1 MSGPLDQALRQRAQA
16 VMPAGVHGHL
26 SVARRS
32 PRTPQFISRAEGA
45 YITDVDGN
53 RYLDFMCGF
62 GTNLL
67 GYAHPDIDRAYVA
80 QLAKVDTATAPSPL
94 SVELAE
100 AYTKQI
106 AHADWVMFCKNGSD
120 ATSTALLAV
129 RAHRG
134 RSKVLIAQGAYHG
147 ASTWSTPGPAGSLP
161 AEREHFIPFNFNDID
176 SFSAAVNRAGD
187 DLAGIFA
194 SPFRHDL
201 GIAQELPTL
210 EFATAV
216 RETCDRH
223 DALLVLDDVRAG
235 FRLARESSWH
245 HLGVEPDISCWGKSL
260 ANGHSLSA
268 TMGNDRARE
277 AASKIY
283 VTGSF
288 WHAAAPLAA
297 GIETLRIITN
307 TDYLEH
313 MTALGGQLRSGLDRA
328 AADVG
333 INLSQTGP
341 VQMPLIMVT
350 NDDGSTNGRATH
362 RFVDHMLDQGIYF
375 HPNHN
380 MFLNAAM
387 TAEDIAT
394 TVSAG
399 ATALTAVVAHEA
411 DGSEP

>member
-1 MSGPLDQALRQRAQA
+1 MSGSADQELRHRANA
-16 VMPAGVHGHL
+16 VMPAGVYGHL
-26 SVARRS
+26 SVSRRS
-32 PRTPQFISRAEGA
+32 PRTPQFISRADGT

-53 RYLDFMCGF
+53 RYIDFMCGF

-67 GYAHPDIDRAYVA
+67 GYAHPDIDQAYVE
-80 QLAKVDTATAPSPL
+80 QLAKIDTATGPSPL

-120 ATSTALLAV
+120 ATSTALLAT

-134 RSKVLIAQGAYHG
+134 RSKVLMAQGAYHG
-147 ASTWSTPGPAGSLP
+147 ASTWSTPGPAGTLP
-161 AEREHFIPFNFNDID
+161 AEREHFIPFRFNDIESLD
-176 SFSAAVNRAGD
+176 AAVQQAGD

-201 GIAQELPTL
+201 GVAQELPTA

-216 RETCDRH
+216 RQACDQQE
-223 DALLVLDDVRAG
+223 ALLVLDDVRAG

-277 AASKIY
+277 AAAKIF

-288 WHAAAPLAA
+288 WHAAAPMAA
-297 GIETLRIITN
+297 GLETLRIIANTN
-307 TDYLEH
+307 YLEH
-313 MTALGGQLRSGLDRA
+313 MTALGEQLRTGLDQA
-328 AADVG
+328 ASDAG
-333 INLSQTGP
+333 IALSQTGP
-341 VQMPLIMVT
+341 VQMPLVMI
-350 NDDGSTNGRATH
+350 NKDDGSTDTRTTH
-362 RFVDHMLDQGIYF
+362 DFVDHMLDQGIYF

-387 TAEDIAT
+387 TPDDISAT
-394 TVSAG
+394 IVAARHALEEVSN
-399 ATALTAVVAHEA
+399 
-411 DGSEP
+411 S

>member
-1 MSGPLDQALRQRAQA
+1 
-16 VMPAGVHGHL
+16 MPAGVYGHL

-32 PRTPQFISRAEGA
+32 ERTPQFISHAEGT

-53 RYLDFMCGF
+53 RFLDFMCGF

-67 GYAHPDIDRAYVA
+67 GYAHPDIDQAYVA
-80 QLAKVDTATAPSPL
+80 QLAKMDTATAPSPL

-100 AYTKQI
+100 AYTEQI
-106 AHADWVMFCKNGSD
+106 THADWVMFCKNGSD
-120 ATSTALLAV
+120 ATSTALLAA

-147 ASTWSTPGPAGSLP
+147 ASTWSTPGPAGTLT
-161 AEREHFIPFNFNDID
+161 AEREHFIPFGFNDIA
-176 SFSAAVNRAGD
+176 SFTAAVDQAGD
-187 DLAGIFA
+187 DIAGVFA

-201 GIAQELPTL
+201 GVAQELPTI

-216 RETCDRH
+216 RESCDQH

-277 AASKIY
+277 AASKIF

-288 WHAAAPLAA
+288 WHAAAPMAA
-297 GIETLRIITN
+297 GLETLRIIEKS
-307 TDYLEH
+307 DYLEH
-313 MTALGGQLRSGLDRA
+313 MTSLGDQLRSGLDRA
-328 AADVG
+328 ATDAG
-333 INLSQTGP
+333 ITLSQTGP
-341 VQMPLIMVT
+341 VQMPLIMIS
-350 NDDGSTNGRATH
+350 NDDGSVNGRATH
-362 RFVDHMLDQGIYF
+362 RFVDHMLDQGVYF

-387 TAEDIAT
+387 TAEDIT
-394 TVSAG
+394 MTISAG
-399 ATALTAVVAHEA
+399 ASALAAVAQEA
-411 DGSEP
+411 DDLDR

>member
-1 MSGPLDQALRQRAQA
+1 MSGAADQELRQRASA
-16 VMPAGVHGHL
+16 VMPAGVYGHL

-32 PRTPQFISRAEGA
+32 VRTPQFFSHAEGT

-53 RYLDFMCGF
+53 RYIDFMCGF

-67 GYAHPDIDRAYVA
+67 GYAHPDIDQAYTK
-80 QLAKVDTATAPSPL
+80 QLAAVDTATGPSPL

-100 AYTKQI
+100 AYTSQI
-106 AHADWVMFCKNGSD
+106 THADWVVFCKNGSD
-120 ATSTALLAV
+120 ATSTALLAA

-134 RSKVLIAQGAYHG
+134 RSKILMAQGAYHG

-161 AEREHFIPFNFNDID
+161 AEREHFIPFHFNDTD
-176 SFSAAVNRAGD
+176 SLAAAVAEAGD

-201 GIAQELPTL
+201 GIAQEMPTL

-216 RETCDRH
+216 RSACDEH

-245 HLGVEPDISCWGKSL
+245 HLGVEPDISAWGKSL

-268 TMGNDRARE
+268 TMGNDRARG
-277 AASKIY
+277 AASKIF

-288 WHAAAPLAA
+288 WHAAAPMAA
-297 GIETLRIITN
+297 GLETLRIIAN
-307 TDYLEH
+307 SDYLEH
-313 MTALGGQLRSGLDRA
+313 MTALGEQLRSGLADA
-328 AADVG
+328 AVNAG
-333 INLSQTGP
+333 ISLSQTGP

-350 NDDGSTNGRATH
+350 NDDGSTNGKATH
-362 RFVDHMLDQGIYF
+362 RFVDNMLDHGVYF

-387 TAEDIAT
+387 TSDDIEAT
-394 TVSAG
+394 
-399 ATALTAVVAHEA
+399 VVAA
-411 DGSEP
+411 QQSLTQLA

>member
-1 MSGPLDQALRQRAQA
+1 
-16 VMPAGVHGHL
+16 MPAGVYGHL
-26 SVARRS
+26 SVTRRS
-32 PRTPQFISRAEGA
+32 KRTPQFISHAEGT

-53 RYLDFMCGF
+53 RYVDFMCGF

-67 GYAHPDIDRAYVA
+67 GYAHHDIDRAYVA

-100 AYTKQI
+100 AYTKRI
-106 AHADWVMFCKNGSD
+106 THADWVMFCKNGSD
-120 ATSTALLAV
+120 ATSTALLAA

-134 RSKVLIAQGAYHG
+134 RSKVLIAEGAYHG

-161 AEREHFIPFNFNDID
+161 AEREHFIPFDFNDIE
-176 SFSAAVNRAGD
+176 SFNAAVAKAGD
-187 DLAGIFA
+187 DLAGVFA

-216 RETCDRH
+216 RYACDEH

-245 HLGVEPDISCWGKSL
+245 HLGVEPDISSWGKSL

-268 TMGNDRARE
+268 TMGNDRARK
-277 AASKIY
+277 AASKIF

-297 GIETLRIITN
+297 GLETLRIIEN
-307 TDYLEH
+307 TGYLEH
-313 MTALGGQLRSGLDRA
+313 MTTLGDQLRSGLERA
-328 AADVG
+328 ATDAG
-333 INLSQTGP
+333 TNLSQTGP
-341 VQMPLIMVT
+341 VQMPLIMIT
-350 NDDGSTNGRATH
+350 NNDGSTNSVATD
-362 RFVDHMLDQGIYF
+362 RFVDLMLDEGIYF

-387 TAEDIAT
+387 TAEDISAT
-394 TVSAG
+394 ISAG
-399 ATALTAVVAHEA
+399 VKALAAVAQER
-411 DGSEP
+411 DGIGS